1 MTLGTDATSVN
12 SWSTLTDSR
21 TSARCQPVSDCH
33 VHQMEG
39 DTTQNT
45 ANSPIF
51 VNDAR
56 KRKTKIN
63 AGEEIDGELS
73 ARKKIKISTV
83 SAVNL
88 HD

>member
-1 MTLGTDATSVN
+1 
-12 SWSTLTDSR
+12 
-21 TSARCQPVSDCH
+21 
-33 VHQMEG
+33 MEG